1 MIRIVICDDIKYLC
15 DYFKE
20 EMDEQEDFEVVGVAY
35 NRDDCYKVVE
45 KTKPDILILDIQ
57 MDSDDTGIEMIKYIK
72 EISPMTKIVLFTIHE
87 DNEYIYKGYSSG
99 ISEYIIKTAP
109 KEEIFESIRN
119 VYKNSD
125 VNIKSSY
132 AQIIINECE
141 KVKQR
146 QQSLI
151 YVITL
156 LSKLSNSEM
165 EVLKDLYIGKTYSEI
180 ARKRSV
186 EELTVRSQA
195 SNILKKFN
203 CNKMRTLVDDLKNMN
218 ALAIFDAISNDELT
232 E

>member
-15 DYFKE
+15 DFFKQE
-20 EMDEQEDFEVVGVAY
+20 LDEQEDFEVVGVAY
-35 NRDDCYKVVE
+35 NRDDCYKVVKE
-45 KTKPDILILDIQ
+45 TQPDILILDIQ
-57 MDSDDTGIEMIKYIK
+57 MDADDTGIEMIKYIK
-72 EISPMTKIVLFTIHE
+72 EYSPLTKIVLFTIHE
-87 DNEYIYKGYSSG
+87 DNEYIYRGYSSG

-109 KEEIFESIRN
+109 KEEIFESLRN
-119 VYKNSD
+119 VYNNSD

-146 QQSLI
+146 QQSLM

-165 EVLKDLYIGKTYSEI
+165 EVLKELYMGKTYGEI
-180 ARKRSV
+180 AQKRSV

-203 CNKMRTLVDDLKNMN
+203 INKMRTLIDDLKSMN
-218 ALAIFDAISNDELT
+218 ALAIFDAISNEDKKK
-232 E
+232 